1 MDWLIILMRQE
12 RPTRRGCLLTVV
24 LVVVVVLGGGIG
36 GESGSTLARCRQ
48 GQTACS
54 AGGAHCNDN
63 KEVGEHATVGAG
75 NGGKSRGC
83 ARADNNQPKSDTK
96 CSKYY

>member
-12 RPTRRGCLLTVV
+12 RPTRRGCLLAVV
-24 LVVVVVLGGGIG
+24 LVVVVVLGGGVG
-36 GESGSTLARCRQ
+36 GKSGSTPAHCRQ

-54 AGGAHCNDN
+54 AGGARRNND
-63 KEVGEHATVGAG
+63 KEVGERATVGAG

-96 CSKYY
+96 